1 VEGFVRLPLLL
12 IACCLL
18 VGSLNGLVRA
28 ADAPDLSTPRQ
39 AAKAFIHG
47 LDDGSADEAKL
58 AAIGSGDD
66 YKILDTLI
74 SFLNANRQLRA
85 AAVSRFGEDGKCI
98 PDEEMMSFTN
108 QFMTNEERPV
118 DDQTATV
125 GRVGERDPMR
135 LKRIGSEWKVDLT
148 GIPGKRQILTLVP
161 KVQAV
166 LVAIAADIT
175 ADKFAS
181 ADQAKKALNQR
192 IFDIAAQELEG
203 RPGEPK

>member
-1 VEGFVRLPLLL
+1 MRSPLSL

-18 VGSLNGLVRA
+18 VGSLNGHVQA
-28 ADAPDLSTPRQ
+28 AEAPDLSTPRR
-39 AAKAFIHG
+39 AATAFVHG

-58 AAIGSGDD
+58 ASIGSGDD

-74 SFLNANRQLRA
+74 GFLNANRQLRT
-85 AAVSRFGEDGKCI
+85 AAVARFGEDGKRI

-118 DDQTATV
+118 DDETATV

-135 LKRIGSEWKVDLT
+135 LKKIGSEWKVDLT
-148 GIPGKRQILTLVP
+148 AIPGKRQIVSSVP

-166 LVAIAADIT
+166 LVAITADIT
-175 ADKFAS
+175 AGKFAS
-181 ADQAKKALNQR
+181 VDQAKKALNQR

-203 RPGEPK
+203 RPGESK